1 MAKNQRKPKQ
11 VEFTQVLAALL
22 DDSTVFPPGYLH
34 QFTDLDGIDLASLK
48 TIWLQINPNR
58 RAALMED
65 LEDLA
70 EGDTL
75 VLFDGI
81 AEFALSDPDPRVRA
95 TAIRLLWENS
105 NKRLV
110 PTFINLL
117 LNDPNLN
124 VRVAA
129 ASGLG
134 IYVYEGELEEL
145 DPEVLREVED
155 NLIRVT
161 KGEDDIEVRR
171 HALKSLG
178 FSSRPEV
185 PDLITTAYKS
195 GDRSWLISALFAMG
209 RSAVNEWEP
218 DVLAMLNHPIVDVQR
233 EAIRAAGEL
242 GIASA
247 RLPLLELLEDED
259 LDDDIST
266 QTIWALSKIGGEDVR
281 ETIEALLEE
290 TEDEEEA
297 EFLEGALDN
306 LSFTEDMGLFNMFD
320 FEDGTGEPAD
330 SEDIFDELLTDD
342 EGDDEEEDEQK

>member
-22 DDSTVFPPGYLH
+22 DDSTIFPPGYLH
-34 QFTDLDGIDLASLK
+34 QFSDLDGIDLASLK
-48 TIWLQINPNR
+48 TIWLQINPTR
-58 RAALMED
+58 RAALLED

-70 EGDTL
+70 ESDTL
-75 VLFDGI
+75 VLFDNV
-81 AEFALSDPDPRVRA
+81 AELALIDPDPRTRA
-95 TAIRLLWENS
+95 TAVRLLWENT
-105 NKRLV
+105 NKRLM
-110 PTFINLL
+110 PKLINLL

-129 ASGLG
+129 ATSLG
-134 IYVYEGELEEL
+134 MYVYEGELEEL

-161 KGEDDIEVRR
+161 NGEDDIEVRR

-185 PDLITTAYKS
+185 PDLITKAYES
-195 GDRSWLISALFAMG
+195 GDRQWLISALFAMG
-209 RSAVNEWEP
+209 RSAVSEWEP
-218 DVLAMLNHPIVDVQR
+218 DVLAMINHPIVDVQR

-242 GIASA
+242 GLASA
-247 RLPLLELLEDED
+247 RLPLLEMLEDED

-266 QTIWALSKIGGEDVR
+266 QTIWALSQIGGEDVR

-290 TEDEEEA
+290 TEDEDEV

-306 LSFTEDMGLFNMFD
+306 LSFTEDMGLFDML
-320 FEDGTGEPAD
+320 EIEGEAGEPED
-330 SEDIFDELLTDD
+330 SENIFDELLEDD
-342 EGDDEEEDEQK
+342 EGEDEDEQK